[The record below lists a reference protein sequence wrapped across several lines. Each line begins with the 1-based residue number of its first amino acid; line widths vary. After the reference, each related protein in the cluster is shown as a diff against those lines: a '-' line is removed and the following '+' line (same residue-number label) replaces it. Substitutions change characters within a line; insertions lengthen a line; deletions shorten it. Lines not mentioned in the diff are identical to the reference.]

1 MHPFLWLPIYALLCV
16 ACDVSNDHSVLT
28 SRVEQTT
35 VQEVA
40 LSLTDS
46 TAEEFERPTRWPDP
60 DEPLC
65 ICQTHSDP
73 PYSPDM
79 TISSSTTTSLIREE
93 HKTQTTPR
101 LAQQTTTSA
110 TLGGSSDGTT
120 ASATTAS
127 DDEITGLS
135 PTDETADGTAD
146 GPTDIDSGSGTSHPT
161 SVEYTSSLEKY
172 GTTDANG
179 KEQSSDV
186 TKTLVDATSASET
199 ESKENDG
206 SVTTTD
212 TAQPP
217 PTTTLIR
224 STTMSSEETVPG
236 QKVEPEK
243 GEVQQWPV
251 CNDGNTGSSRAVA
264 SRMASAKSFCDQF
277 REAPLTLEGWY
288 KTSRESG
295 TVFGVNFSKYSSQRC
310 NGYRVDD
317 VVCWQHLAKVERLCG
332 KFGGFVIGDCVLVWA
347 DSNLDT
353 AV

>member
-16 ACDVSNDHSVLT
+16 ACDVSNGHSVLT

-35 VQEVA
+35 VQEVT

-65 ICQTHSDP
+65 ICQTHSDL
-73 PYSPDM
+73 PYSP
-79 TISSSTTTSLIREE
+79 
-93 HKTQTTPR
+93 
-101 LAQQTTTSA
+101 
-110 TLGGSSDGTT
+110 DGTT

-127 DDEITGLS
+127 GDKITGLS
-135 PTDETADGTAD
+135 PTEETADGTAD

-161 SVEYTSSLEKY
+161 SVEHTSYLETYAITK
-172 GTTDANG
+172 TNG
-179 KEQSSDV
+179 KEQSSDA
-186 TKTLVDATSASET
+186 TKTLLDGASASET

-212 TAQPP
+212 TNQPP

-224 STTMSSEETVPG
+224 SKTMPSEEAVSDH
-236 QKVEPEK
+236 KVDPEK
-243 GEVQQWPV
+243 GEIQQWPV

-277 REAPLTLEGWY
+277 REAPLTLEGWH
-288 KTSRESG
+288 KTSSESG

-310 NGYRVDD
+310 SGYKVDD